1 MKEVDNIN
9 KMVEDNIKL
18 IYKPTAAFY
27 FGNEMVRKKYE
38 FEELLSVATISLH
51 RAVEKFDKSK
61 GYEFSTYAIPLIR
74 YGLLEFTRNDK
85 WYYKRTN
92 IKGIEKYEPVD
103 MLSTSMVI
111 VDTSENG
118 GKEITLEDTIVD
130 QEDYYKKVE
139 DKHIVEDLFK
149 TCTEREKSILKAYF
163 FEDKS
168 QAQLSKEFK
177 TSQSFISLV
186 IKRNLK
192 KFKKIIE
199 EGDID
204 NVR

>member
-1 MKEVDNIN
+1 MEEVKDIN
-9 KMVEDNIKL
+9 KMVEENIKL

-27 FGNEMVRKKYE
+27 FNNDMVKAKYE
-38 FEELLSVATISLH
+38 FDELLSVSTIALY

-74 YGLLEFTRNDK
+74 YSLLEFTRKDK

-92 IKGIEKYEPVD
+92 IKGVEKYEVID
-103 MLSTSMVI
+103 RISTSI
-111 VDTSENG
+111 IINKPSDG
-118 GKEITLEDTIVD
+118 AFKEITLEESLQDE
-130 QEDYYKKVE
+130 EDCYKKIE
-139 DKHIVEDLFK
+139 DKHIIENLLN
-149 TCTEREKSILKAYF
+149 TCSEREKHILKEYF

-168 QAQLSKEFK
+168 QADLSKEFK

-192 KFKKIIE
+192 KFKKIMEE
-199 EGDID
+199 EGID
-204 NVR
+204 YVR